1 MENFIKNTI
10 QSFFK
15 VILLTMFCSFLF
27 VCFLYIFFILNEGA
41 RPERLPQFDENCWRL
56 MEDCWNGDP
65 SQRPLL
71 GEVEPRLM
79 EIIEY
84 YEQNPLPSGLTS
96 ITKSNASYLKR
107 NKRTLKSNTPRR
119 RTASHPQA

>member
-1 MENFIKNTI
+1 
-10 QSFFK
+10 
-15 VILLTMFCSFLF
+15 
-27 VCFLYIFFILNEGA
+27 
-41 RPERLPQFDENCWRL
+41 

-79 EIIEY
+79 DIIEY

-96 ITKSNASYLKR
+96 ITKSNAYTKR
-107 NKRTLKSNTPRR
+107 NKRTLKFNTPRR

>member
-1 MENFIKNTI
+1 MYAFY
-10 QSFFK
+10 
-15 VILLTMFCSFLF
+15 ILR
-27 VCFLYIFFILNEGA
+27 IFFSYEGA

-65 SQRPLL
+65 CQRPLL

-96 ITKSNASYLKR
+96 ITKSNAYLKR